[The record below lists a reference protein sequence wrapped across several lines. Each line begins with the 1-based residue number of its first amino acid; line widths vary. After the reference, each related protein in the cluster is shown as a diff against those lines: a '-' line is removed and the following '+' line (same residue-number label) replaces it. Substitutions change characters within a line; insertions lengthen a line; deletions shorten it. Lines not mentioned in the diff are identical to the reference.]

1 MQLLRPREAKRDADE
16 ALRRNPDSARAYRL
30 RANASWA
37 LDDAPEWC
45 SECHPRGCKN
55 LIAPDVL
62 AKGRT
67 TPVREVHDQFCAAFE
82 RPEAVGVEK
91 KAAGPHEARAETTTA
106 RILDDDADAPRRRSP
121 PENAPGRPPA
131 DDAIEAAGW

>member
-1 MQLLRPREAKRDADE
+1 MRGE
-16 ALRRNPDSARAYRL
+16 ALAFGGFMSEGDAGAFRDGPARA
-30 RANASWA
+30 
-37 LDDAPEWC
+37 LDAAPEWC

-91 KAAGPHEARAETTTA
+91 KAAEKAKKAGPDEARAETTA
-106 RILDDDADAPRRRSP
+106 RILDDADPPRRRSP
-121 PENAPGRPPA
+121 NAPGRPPA